1 MQVSMQRLMRPLAAA
16 LCAGGLLISIP
27 GANAQN
33 QSPSPGLSEATP
45 SIPDQKLDAA
55 AAALK
60 QVASLKQDYA
70 QRLQAAPPAEKERI
84 ADEGNNALV
93 KAVTDQGLSVDEY
106 TSILTVA
113 QKDPAVGE
121 KILQR
126 IRPEAK

>member
-1 MQVSMQRLMRPLAAA
+1 MRVSMQRLMRPLAAV
-16 LCAGGLLISIP
+16 LFAGGLLVSIP
-27 GANAQN
+27 ANAQN
-33 QSPSPGLSEATP
+33 PSPSPGVSEATP

-70 QRLQAAPPAEKERI
+70 QRLQAATPAEQERI

-121 KILQR
+121 KILKR